1 VHIGVIMI
9 AVAVTGSGAFKDLS
23 EVTLKEGQSVEI
35 QEYKLTYTGKETVQ
49 ESHRASEIAKVT
61 VSRSGRDIGVLEPKL
76 NNYYRM
82 GSVIGTP
89 AVHNFLDE
97 DLYLNLVNM
106 NEDGSIVGLQVITQP
121 LVLWLWL
128 GGGVMMM
135 GTLIS
140 AWPARRRKRIESAD
154 EKETA

>member
-1 VHIGVIMI
+1 MT
-9 AVAVTGSGAFKDLS
+9 VT
-23 EVTLKEGQSVEI
+23 
-35 QEYKLTYTGKETVQ
+35 
-49 ESHRASEIAKVT
+49 
-61 VSRSGRDIGVLEPKL
+61 RSGRDIGVLEPKL
-76 NNYYRM
+76 NNYFRM

-121 LVLWLWL
+121 LVLWLWV
-128 GGGVMMM
+128 GGGVMMV

-140 AWPARRRKRIESAD
+140 AWPARRRKKVSTEV
-154 EKETA
+154 KETA